1 MRDAIASAPEF
12 VVDVQDGAARIAEDG
27 VDTFIGEC
35 LDEYFGASGP
45 IHEAGLYASLPLFV
59 KFILLRES

>member
-12 VVDVQDGAARIAEDG
+12 VVDVQDGAAGIAEDG

-35 LDEYFGASGP
+35 LDEYFRRQWSN
-45 IHEAGLYASLPLFV
+45 S
-59 KFILLRES
+59 